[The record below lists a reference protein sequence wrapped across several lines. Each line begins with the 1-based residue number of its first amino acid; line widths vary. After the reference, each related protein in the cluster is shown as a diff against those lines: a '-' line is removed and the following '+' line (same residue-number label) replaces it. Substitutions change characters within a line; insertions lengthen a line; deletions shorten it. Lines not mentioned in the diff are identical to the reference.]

1 MKINL
6 KVIGFYAF
14 LISLLVSC
22 EKDLYEN
29 IVKSAHNETQ
39 FHRIN
44 ISELTND
51 YEFVKVY
58 SRIGKLKV
66 RNEGNVLSKTVLENQ
81 YGFTIIDS
89 TVNLVDYGGKK
100 SYSFLIKK
108 DSLAFNKFQNLH
120 VIIESPTSSKFT
132 IIDYDK
138 NIMTDWT
145 NRETYDDVN
154 MVDIAFDPSLTI
166 STQQRLPCIMIMGYE
181 CSAKGRSGDCHGTDN
196 NSSCYS
202 TMTVDCG
209 GGGSGGASAGAGGAS
224 GSGSGSGTSAGS
236 GTGNS
241 GGGGGSGDDI
251 VVAPVIPYS
260 APNPCINLKKHLSL
274 TEGVKLK
281 ALVPTLQPK
290 LLNRFEHGNMLTK
303 NPNGGFATPTT
314 PMGTMGDIKFKVGGN
329 VFGSVHTHPYP
340 AGVGMFSW
348 RDVSSLSTFHREAT
362 MLNKSECV
370 IYLVCKDDY
379 GVNQLYALKIENALA
394 LEEALNNE
402 VNQQFSQ
409 NDLATLPLAQIEK
422 KMDDLLTIE
431 YRDKVLEGPEVAFL
445 QRFSNHGIKLF
456 KTNSS
461 MTNWDSLSLDN
472 TNPNVPKAKKT
483 PCN

>member
-1 MKINL
+1 M
-6 KVIGFYAF
+6 
-14 LISLLVSC
+14 
-22 EKDLYEN
+22 
-29 IVKSAHNETQ
+29 
-39 FHRIN
+39 
-44 ISELTND
+44 
-51 YEFVKVY
+51 
-58 SRIGKLKV
+58 
-66 RNEGNVLSKTVLENQ
+66 
-81 YGFTIIDS
+81 
-89 TVNLVDYGGKK
+89 K

-108 DSLAFNKFQNLH
+108 DSLARNKFQNLH
-120 VIIESPTSSKFT
+120 VIIASPTSSKFT

-138 NIMTDWT
+138 KIMTDGT
-145 NRETYDDVN
+145 NRETYDAVN

-202 TMTVDCG
+202 TMNVDCG
-209 GGGSGGASAGAGGAS
+209 GGGSGGGAGDGGAS
-224 GSGSGSGTSAGS
+224 GSGSGSGTSPGS
-236 GTGNS
+236 GPGNTG
-241 GGGGGSGDDI
+241 GVGTSGDDI

-260 APNPCINLKKHLSL
+260 PPNPCINLQKHLSL

-303 NPNGGFATPTT
+303 NSNGGFATPAT
-314 PMGTMGDIKFKVGGN
+314 PMGTVGEIKMKVGGN
-329 VFGSVHTHPYP
+329 VFGSIHTHPYP

-370 IYLVCKDDY
+370 IYLVCKDNND
-379 GVNQLYALKIENALA
+379 VNQLYALKIENALA

-402 VNQQFSQ
+402 VDQQFSQ
-409 NDLATLPLAQIEK
+409 NDIATLPLAKIEK
-422 KMDDLLTIE
+422 DMDDLLTIE
-431 YRDKVLEGPEVAFL
+431 YRDKVLEGAEVAFL
-445 QRFSNHGIKLF
+445 QRLGNQGIKLF
-456 KTNSS
+456 KANFS
-461 MTNWDSLSLDN
+461 MTNWASLSLDN
-472 TNPNVPKAKKT
+472 TNPNVPKAKNT